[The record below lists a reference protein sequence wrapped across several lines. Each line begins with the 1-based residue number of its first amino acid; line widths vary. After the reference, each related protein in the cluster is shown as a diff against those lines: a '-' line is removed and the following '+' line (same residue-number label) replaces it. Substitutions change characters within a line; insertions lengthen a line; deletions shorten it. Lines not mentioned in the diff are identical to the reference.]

1 MSKAE
6 MHPIP
11 DGRMRLLRILNESQK
26 EALRSFKIEGLII
39 LNLQEV
45 NFKIAE
51 TWLEYWFDREIITE
65 DELRS
70 QLERTISSS
79 K

>member
-6 MHPIP
+6 LHPIP
-11 DGRMRLLRILNESQK
+11 DGRLRMIRLLNESQK
-26 EALRSFKIEGLII
+26 EALRTLKIEGLII
-39 LNLQEV
+39 LNIQEV
-45 NFKIAE
+45 DIRSTE
-51 TWLEYWFDREIITE
+51 TWLEYWFDHEIISE

-70 QLERTISSS
+70 KLEQTISNS